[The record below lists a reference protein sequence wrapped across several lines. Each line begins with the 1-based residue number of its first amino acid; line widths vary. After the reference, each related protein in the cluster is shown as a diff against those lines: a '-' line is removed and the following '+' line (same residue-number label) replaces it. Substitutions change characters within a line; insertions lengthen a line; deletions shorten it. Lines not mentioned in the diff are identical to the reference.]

1 MRAVGAEIEMSFSLQ
16 VCMCVWL
23 YGEKEAHHVTHIFMN
38 FNERVGKN
46 VSTKEVRNKVKAY
59 STVPYFLL
67 APDINSH

>member
-23 YGEKEAHHVTHIFMN
+23 YGGEKEAHHVTHTFMN

-59 STVPYFLL
+59 RTKARSPISFSPLT
-67 APDINSH
+67 